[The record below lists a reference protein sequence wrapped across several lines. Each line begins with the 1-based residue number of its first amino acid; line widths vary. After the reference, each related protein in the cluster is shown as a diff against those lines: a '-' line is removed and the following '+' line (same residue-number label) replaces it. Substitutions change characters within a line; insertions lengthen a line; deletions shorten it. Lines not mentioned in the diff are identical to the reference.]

1 MPQDKIDILE
11 NIIYDSLKNHI
22 SVTDEEKKQ
31 IIKLIKFYYTSN
43 IEVNE
48 LIKETWEKAETLARG
63 LTTLRAGSLRF
74 GITKMFYAKKNY
86 LTEKLK

>member
-1 MPQDKIDILE
+1 MPQEKIDILE
-11 NIIYDSLKNHI
+11 NIIYDSLIKHP

-48 LIKETWEKAETLARG
+48 LIKETWNKAETLARG
-63 LTTLRAGSLRF
+63 LTTFRGKQKCF
-74 GITKMFYAKKNY
+74 GQEKMFYAKKNF